1 VCRSGCPHS
10 DSARLTAHRRRLLA
24 HNAARVA
31 DRAAALPVVNRLS
44 VRRPDVF
51 DGGRLGK
58 AMRFGVFT
66 FSRAPYAEIAG
77 HFRVAEQ
84 LGFVSAWVNDD
95 LMVPDYADFEPWTLL
110 GALARDTTRIRLGT
124 MVTAITFRHPTFL
137 AAQVITLDQ
146 ISDGRVSVGLG
157 SGGPPHPYGAFSQNE
172 WPPRER
178 VERLEEHAAILDVLL
193 RGERVT
199 YEGVHYPIRD
209 AQLPPPVQR
218 PRPPLVIAAH
228 GDRALRVAARY
239 ADGWNTLGGQ
249 PFPAG
254 LDPAQRLPL
263 ADAVMRTQEL
273 GERLDEICSEIGRD
287 PATIQR
293 SVLAHGP
300 NPDPFSSLDAFDEYV
315 VGYDAIGIDELIF
328 YWPPFEFSY
337 GQRSPLP
344 AEIQARFEQI
354 AAARI
359 TRR

>member
-1 VCRSGCPHS
+1 
-10 DSARLTAHRRRLLA
+10 
-24 HNAARVA
+24 
-31 DRAAALPVVNRLS
+31 
-44 VRRPDVF
+44 
-51 DGGRLGK
+51 
-58 AMRFGVFT
+58 MRFGIFT
-66 FSRAPYAEIAG
+66 FSRAPYAEIAR
-77 HFRVAEQ
+77 HFRVAEE
-84 LGFVSAWVNDD
+84 LGFASAWVNDD

-146 ISDGRVSVGLG
+146 ISDGRVTVGLG
-157 SGGPPHPYGAFSQNE
+157 SGGPPHPYGAFGQDE

-178 VERLEEHAAILDVLL
+178 VERLEEQAAILDALL

-199 YEGVHYPIRD
+199 REGQHYPVRD

-263 ADAVMRTQEL
+263 AE
-273 GERLDEICSEIGRD
+273 
-287 PATIQR
+287 
-293 SVLAHGP
+293 
-300 NPDPFSSLDAFDEYV
+300 V
-315 VGYDAIGIDELIF
+315 V
-328 YWPPFEFSY
+328 S
-337 GQRSPLP
+337 R
-344 AEIQARFEQI
+344 
-354 AAARI
+354 
-359 TRR
+359 TRRAERAAG